1 MKMVEMKTEKFCQIL
16 NLKRYGSPN
25 QAELIKNLK
34 KDAKKSIYYTVRL
47 ISIMLLYFQ
56 I

>member
-1 MKMVEMKTEKFCQIL
+1 MKMVEMNKEKFCQIL
-16 NLKRYGSPN
+16 KLKKYGN
-25 QAELIKNLK
+25 QTKAEFLKNLK
-34 KDAKKSIYYTVRL
+34 KDAKKSIYLTVRL